1 MNDTVTAQS
10 PAEAR
15 LHAALDALGVG
26 WSQAEHDAVFTVEES
41 AHLHIALPGLHSK
54 NLFLKDA
61 GARFWL
67 VTVPADLR
75 VDLKAL
81 PAVIGSKRL
90 SFGNAV
96 DMERLLGVT
105 PGSVTPLAA
114 INDTDGAVTVVL
126 DRAVAGA
133 PCFHVHP
140 LRNSASLALAGG
152 DLVRA
157 LGAWGH
163 VPAVVVVP
171 GL

>member
-1 MNDTVTAQS
+1 MDNRMS
-10 PAEAR
+10 AEEP
-15 LHAALDALGVG
+15 LLKMLDKLGIS
-26 WSQAEHDAVFTVEES
+26 WQMHEHDAVFTVEAS
-41 AHLHIALPGLHSK
+41 ACLHAAIPGVHTK

-140 LRNSASLALAGG
+140 LRNSASLALAGA

-163 VPAVVVVP
+163 VPAVVAVP